1 MPPQDA
7 ILVPPFL
14 SPPQIA
20 KLVSRRSWST
30 GEPDDG
36 NSSSLESE
44 TGSGGEPV
52 KLKKLVKRRAKA
64 TRRPAESSD
73 EEEETAQQ
81 RLRRRRRV
89 NHVPDLTT
97 SHSEDEVAS
106 VGEIIISSD

>member
-1 MPPQDA
+1 M
-7 ILVPPFL
+7 
-14 SPPQIA
+14 
-20 KLVSRRSWST
+20 
-30 GEPDDG
+30 
-36 NSSSLESE
+36 
-44 TGSGGEPV
+44 
-52 KLKKLVKRRAKA
+52 KKLVKRRAKA

-106 VGEIIISSD
+106 VGEIIISSERDTNHSFAERNKDQVSCPPCPHSDHL